1 MPIILNTYYTKI
13 IPSIIYQGLVLGHG
27 ICTLEYPESFII
39 YQGLVLGHGICT
51 LEYPESFNGY
61 SLVSESIMVQAID
74 VLAHNDI
81 PEPIKNIHMG
91 I

>member
-13 IPSIIYQGLVLGHG
+13 IPS
-27 ICTLEYPESFII
+27 II

>member
-13 IPSIIYQGLVLGHG
+13 IPSIIYQG
-27 ICTLEYPESFII
+27 P
-39 YQGLVLGHGICT
+39 VLGHGICT